1 MNFEAEQKKIES
13 LSRSNLTAYEKD
25 LDLML
30 TDAKAKV
37 QKAKMTNEENNKIV
51 STAGAIDR
59 RTLEIIFAMENEKK
73 FLNLKK
79 ALNKRK
85 RELMSPA
92 ERSQAAARKAKL
104 LNRLQALQL

>member
-1 MNFEAEQKKIES
+1 MNFETEQKKIES
-13 LSRSNLTAYEKD
+13 LSRSNLKAYEKE

-30 TDAKAKV
+30 ADAKAKV
-37 QKAKMTNEENNKIV
+37 QKAKSTNEENRIV
-51 STAGAIDR
+51 STAGTIDR

-85 RELMSPA
+85 RELMTPA

-104 LNRLQALQL
+104 YERLQALRL